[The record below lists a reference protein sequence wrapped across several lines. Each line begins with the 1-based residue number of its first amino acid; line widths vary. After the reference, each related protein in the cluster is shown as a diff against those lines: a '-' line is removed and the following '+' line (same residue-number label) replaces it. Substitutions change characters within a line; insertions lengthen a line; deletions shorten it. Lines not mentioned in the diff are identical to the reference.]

1 MISDRMILR
10 EEATEEDVQGLA
22 RGLSMTKIRDVS
34 SPERQTIVREI
45 TWEANS
51 GIRLHY
57 AADYLSA
64 SRIISVEGDDDQHF
78 RRFIEVVVTQLRP
91 WILDELIAQVD
102 SCPADEP
109 RALARAVIR
118 LGVGAPNEYNGEIF
132 DRIAAAMHS
141 PDAWVRKAAIWATMY
156 SQWPQFLPLLEDIA
170 NTDVD
175 EAIRNDA
182 RRMVNFGKKSGNE
195 P

>member
-1 MISDRMILR
+1 MISDRMVLR

-64 SRIISVEGDDDQHF
+64 SRVISVEGNDDEHF

-91 WILDELIAQVD
+91 WTLGELIDEVD
-102 SCPADEP
+102 SSSADEP
-109 RALARAVIR
+109 RVLARAVIR
-118 LGVGAPNEYNGEIF
+118 LGVGAPNEYAGEVF
-132 DRIAAAMHS
+132 DRISVAMHS
-141 PDAWVRKAAIWATMY
+141 PDSWVRKAAIWATMY
-156 SQWPQFLPLLEDIA
+156 SQWPQFLPLLEEIA
-170 NTDVD
+170 NTDAD
-175 EAIRNDA
+175 EAMRNDA
-182 RRMVNFGKKSGNE
+182 RRMVNFGKKPGNE
-195 P
+195 S